1 MTDAFIDAEEILPG
15 IALGNHL
22 EDLQAWCQH
31 YSPQKS
37 FRLFSGYAGWSPS
50 QLDDEVSKG
59 AWLIHPASKELIFD
73 HPPQSLWRDIMRQM
87 GWEERLQATAPDD
100 LSEN

>member
-1 MTDAFIDAEEILPG
+1 MPRKFYRESHWEIIWRIWKRG
-15 IALGNHL
+15 VSIT
-22 EDLQAWCQH
+22 
-31 YSPQKS
+31 
-37 FRLFSGYAGWSPS
+37 RLRKASDFFSGYAGWSPS

-73 HPPQSLWRDIMRQM
+73 HPPQSLWRDIMSQM